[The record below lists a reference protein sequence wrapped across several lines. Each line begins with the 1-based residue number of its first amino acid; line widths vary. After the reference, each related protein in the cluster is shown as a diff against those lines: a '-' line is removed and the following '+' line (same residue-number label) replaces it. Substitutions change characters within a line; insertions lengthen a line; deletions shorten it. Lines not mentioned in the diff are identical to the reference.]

1 MPDSSP
7 ITQAHLQSAVK
18 DVISHFNKSHGTLR
32 EDVTTLS
39 GRIEERFD
47 EVHAELEA
55 IKEMLALRKDVERLE
70 RSLLRKGVLTE
81 ADLQKAG

>member
-7 ITQAHLQSAVK
+7 ITQAHLRSAVK
-18 DVISHFNKSHGTLR
+18 DIVGHFNESQEKQNERLES
-32 EDVTTLS
+32 
-39 GRIEERFD
+39 IETKID
-47 EVHAELEA
+47 A
-55 IKEMLALRKDVERLE
+55 ITEMLALKKDVERLE